1 MGLGVFGLVEETLGR
16 GGPIMLL
23 LLLLLPPLEFLSV
36 SGDFSGILNV
46 SCPGNWDNEDELPIN
61 PLNPF

>member
-1 MGLGVFGLVEETLGR
+1 
-16 GGPIMLL
+16 MLL